1 MIKAVIDTNLFVRT
15 MLKGK
20 ITVPLFDAWRD
31 NKFILVFSEPIIEE
45 IFEVLY
51 RPRIKKAITDD
62 EIEELRNLI
71 EEKRRMGYALL
82 VDHGQKLQVSK
93 DPDDNMFIECAV
105 EAKADYIVTGDKED
119 LLSLQKYED
128 IEIISVTRFLEILK
142 AKERS
147 AKEGGNK

>member
-1 MIKAVIDTNLFVRT
+1 MVRAVVDTNLFVRA
-15 MLKGK
+15 MLKGE
-20 ITVPLFDAWRD
+20 ITAPILDAWRD
-31 NKFILVFSEPIIEE
+31 NKFVLVFSGPIIEE

-62 EIEELRNLI
+62 EISELRNLI
-71 EEKRRMGYALL
+71 EEKRQIGYALL
-82 VDHGQKLQVSK
+82 VDPEQKLQVSK
-93 DPDDNMFIECAV
+93 DPDDDMFVECAV

-142 AKERS
+142 AKEMTN
-147 AKEGGNK
+147 GGSV